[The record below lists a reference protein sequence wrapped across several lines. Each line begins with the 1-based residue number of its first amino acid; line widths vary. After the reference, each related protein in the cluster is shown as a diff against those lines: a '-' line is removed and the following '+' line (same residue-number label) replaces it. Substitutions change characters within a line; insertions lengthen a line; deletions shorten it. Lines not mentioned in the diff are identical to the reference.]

1 MTNNIKLIKTKNGN
15 NNINK
20 DDIKNINTE
29 NNNNNIIQKNKLY
42 KYSTKKRILK
52 TKTEFVRIKAL
63 HKQKENSEN
72 TNINNL
78 ININKYLHSSI
89 NSSILNTE
97 ANEYFSNSLLS
108 NSTKIKKNRKKIFSN
123 ISEFDTVIPTK
134 TMIKIKS
141 NQPKLKTSI
150 KDLDLNLYK
159 GDINYNNVSTKNFEE
174 SLNDLMIKYKK
185 KGYTCVKKNK
195 SKFKFVKGP
204 NIHNVEIMRLGN
216 GLLYFNVMKN

>member
-20 DDIKNINTE
+20 DDIKNIKTE
-29 NNNNNIIQKNKLY
+29 NNNNNIIQTNKLD

-78 ININKYLHSSI
+78 ININKFLHSSI

-97 ANEYFSNSLLS
+97 ANEYFPNSLLS
-108 NSTKIKKNRKKIFSN
+108 NSTKIKKKQK
-123 ISEFDTVIPTK
+123 
-134 TMIKIKS
+134 
-141 NQPKLKTSI
+141 
-150 KDLDLNLYK
+150 
-159 GDINYNNVSTKNFEE
+159 KNF
-174 SLNDLMIKYKK
+174 
-185 KGYTCVKKNK
+185 
-195 SKFKFVKGP
+195 
-204 NIHNVEIMRLGN
+204 
-216 GLLYFNVMKN
+216 